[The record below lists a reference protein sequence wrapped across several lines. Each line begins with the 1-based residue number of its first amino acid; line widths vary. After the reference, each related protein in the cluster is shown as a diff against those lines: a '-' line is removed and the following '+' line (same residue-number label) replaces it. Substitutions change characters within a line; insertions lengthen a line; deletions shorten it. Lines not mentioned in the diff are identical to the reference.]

1 MLKKFVSILLSFAML
16 FGFCAVAFADD
27 AAPEVFRFGDD
38 GKFKIMHVTDT
49 HLEDFNVDDTVW
61 ALGKACDEEN
71 PDIVIITG
79 DIAINKG
86 DEAETK
92 RIIGMLMNVFEQRD
106 IPVAVTFGNHD
117 SEVEGAMTREE
128 VMACYNS
135 YSCSVS
141 VDDGEA
147 LSGCGTYNI
156 PVLASDSDDVKFNIW
171 VFDSGDYDD
180 NGHYGCVMP
189 DQIEWYKQTS
199 DALAAA
205 NGGEKV
211 NSVVF
216 QHIIVP
222 EIYDVLEK
230 VNYPTLFA
238 FPRIYAEDEYYRF
251 DPDNVNYGTLNEK
264 PCPGYENYGQFDAL
278 VEQGDVLAMF
288 TGHDHTNAFG
298 VRNQGIDITT
308 TISSRYNGESFSS
321 AYGYRIVEIDENNTS
336 TYYTRVVHW
345 YDFFTME
352 DVIDC
357 IKSGN
362 KDDLSLTFEIAFGGF
377 WHSIAKS
384 LYRFLGTVLTF
395 RQVSYPD

>member
-1 MLKKFVSILLSFAML
+1 MDSFCTTSAPVKF
-16 FGFCAVAFADD
+16 D
-27 AAPEVFRFGDD
+27 AE
-38 GKFKIMHVTDT
+38 GKLKIMHVTDT
-49 HLEDFNVDDTVW
+49 HLDDDNIDMS
-61 ALGKACDEEN
+61 LFLIEQSCIREK
-71 PDIVIITG
+71 PHIVIITG
-79 DIAINKG
+79 DNVQNYDDCEK
-86 DEAETK
+86 TK
-92 RIIGMLMNVFEQRD
+92 KYIHRLMSIFDAQG
-106 IPVAVTFGNHD
+106 IKCAVTFGNHD

-135 YSCSVS
+135 YSCSIS

-156 PVLASDSDDVKFNIW
+156 PVLASDSDNVKFNIW

-238 FPRIYAEDEYYRF
+238 FPRIYSENEYYRF

-264 PCPGYENYGQFDAL
+264 PCPGYENYGQFDAM

-321 AYGYRIVEIDENNTS
+321 AYGYRIVEIDENDTS

-357 IKSGN
+357 IKNGN
-362 KDDLSLTFEIAFGGF
+362 KEDLGLTFEIAFGGF

-384 LYRFLGTVLTF
+384 LYRFLGSVLTF